1 MIIKAYTK
9 SVHVE
14 AMEMLLKRLSV
25 KHPKYSKI
33 SNQIGATRA
42 GDIGEEMVFRELE
55 KMQLPFK
62 YYVFHKLLLFAENA
76 FELDILIISPFG
88 AVIFEVKNI
97 SGTLEFTGNPS
108 QIIQR
113 KESGEI
119 NKYPCPAVQ
128 LNEYKYQLS
137 QFFIDHNIPIPI
149 YGAVVFASRKSFI
162 KNSTDKAEILYRN
175 EVRPFLR
182 KFQKLKPTLTK
193 EEMDKIKD
201 ILLIKNTPFVYF
213 PLSKHFS
220 IQSEDIIRGVECNRC
235 GYLGMQKRY
244 RTWYCPSCSKNDSTA
259 YKNTIASYFLLC
271 KDSITN
277 KECREFLLLNN
288 RYEAKRILAKS
299 NLIKTGNS
307 KSTIYKI
314 KHIL

>member
-1 MIIKAYTK
+1 MIVKAYAK
-9 SVHVE
+9 SIHLD

-25 KHPKYSKI
+25 DHPIYSKI
-33 SNQIGATRA
+33 LNQIGTTRA
-42 GDIGEEMVFRELE
+42 GDIGEEIVFRELE

-76 FELDILIISPFG
+76 FELDILLITPFG
-88 AVIFEVKNI
+88 AIILEVKNF

-108 QIIQR
+108 QMIQR
-113 KESGEI
+113 KDSGEI

-149 YGAVVFASRKSFI
+149 YGAVVFASRKSFVKI
-162 KNSTDKAEILYRN
+162 STEKAEILYRN

-182 KFQKLKPTLTK
+182 KFQKLKPTLT
-193 EEMDKIKD
+193 EEDMEKIKD
-201 ILLIKNTPFVYF
+201 ILLLKNTPFAYF

-220 IQSEDIIRGVECNRC
+220 IQTKDIIRGVECNRC
-235 GYLGMQKRY
+235 GYLGMQKRN
-244 RTWYCPSCSKNDSTA
+244 RTWYCPSCSKNDSSA
-259 YKNTIASYFLLC
+259 YKKTITSYFLLC

-277 KECREFLLLNN
+277 KECREFLLLSN
-288 RYEAKRILAKS
+288 RHEAKRILANS
-299 NLIKTGNS
+299 NLIKTGNN

-314 KHIL
+314 KYSE